1 MNIKKDK
8 QLIKEA
14 IYHGCKTAAE
24 LAHFIKAH
32 TLAAKSYHRI

>member
-1 MNIKKDK
+1 MDIKKDK

-14 IYHGCKTAAE
+14 INQGCTTVAE
-24 LAHFIKAH
+24 LAHFIKVH